1 MASAK
6 RGAVLSP
13 RSGSVELADLGS
25 RGRLIGGQRIDA
37 ARLRR
42 RVARRARWVVGRLLL
57 AAGGLVVLAGAA
69 FGASWAFRSPRFAVQ
84 SVEVTGTE
92 RMSPEQI
99 AAAASIP
106 QGISLFALDA
116 RDAVSRLEALP
127 LVRRAEVIRSL
138 PNRVTVVVEERRPFA
153 LVNAGRLHWVD
164 EEGVD
169 LGLEPRAVALGAPV
183 LSGLKPDDLGSGGHR
198 SASDRA
204 AFALSLLRLLLRAQG
219 PLLGQISEIDMSR
232 PEWPLLY
239 TVDGIEVRL
248 GSDDWGAQLGRLQG
262 VLQQLAATGESVAS
276 IDLRF
281 RDQVVLKPR

>member
-1 MASAK
+1 VK
-6 RGAVLSP
+6 RAAVLSP
-13 RSGSVELADLGS
+13 RGGQVELPDLAS
-25 RGRLIGGQRIDA
+25 RGRLIAGQRVDA
-37 ARLRR
+37 VRLRR
-42 RVARRARWVVGRLLL
+42 RVARRARWVARRVAFLL
-57 AAGGLVVLAGAA
+57 AALAILAA
-69 FGASWAFRSPRFAVQ
+69 AALGASWLFRSPRFAVD
-84 SVEVTGTE
+84 SVEVTGAE
-92 RMSPEQI
+92 RMTREQI

-106 QGISLFALDA
+106 HGISLFALDP
-116 RDAVSRLEALP
+116 RDTVSRLEALP

-169 LGLEPRAVALGAPV
+169 LGLEPRAVSLGAPV
-183 LSGLKPDDLGSGGHR
+183 LSGLKPDDLGAGGHR

-204 AFALSLLRLLLRAQG
+204 AFGLSLLRLLFRAQS

-248 GSDDWGAQLGRLQG
+248 GADDWGTQLGRLQG
-262 VLQQLAATGESVAS
+262 VLAQLAATGEPVAS